1 MDGIPRHVT
10 GPWPKLPP
18 RPAAA
23 TGPPLPADGIPYE
36 VGAAAAGLL
45 SAPGFRQA
53 VDAER
58 RARGGR
64 VRRWLRAV

>member
-1 MDGIPRHVT
+1 MT
-10 GPWPKLPP
+10 
-18 RPAAA
+18 
-23 TGPPLPADGIPYE
+23 
-36 VGAAAAGLL
+36 AAAGLL
-45 SAPGFRQA
+45 SAPGFRLA

>member
-1 MDGIPRHVT
+1 MDGGRTLDHAWPRHVT

-23 TGPPLPADGIPYE
+23 GPPLPADAIGPYE
-36 VGAAAAGLL
+36 LMA
-45 SAPGFRQA
+45 APGFRLA